1 MRVVEVHQDQQ
12 HKDQQL
18 KDQPPKDQPPNHQ
31 QMIVYLPIGIKI
43 IGVMM
48 KITSLLA
55 IGMVE
60 IVVVLNAWME
70 YAIAVI
76 QTLEA

>member
-1 MRVVEVHQDQQ
+1 MHVVEVHQDQQ
-12 HKDQQL
+12 PKDQVP
-18 KDQPPKDQPPNHQ
+18 KDQPPKHQ
-31 QMIVYLPIGIKI
+31 QMTVYLPFGIKI
-43 IGVMM
+43 IGVTM

-76 QTLEA
+76 QTLRA